1 MNREYDYSEL
11 IEDYLTGN
19 LSPKQKME
27 FEAQLERDP
36 DLNRDFLLQKDIITA
51 IKDVRKAEL
60 KSMLNNVNVSSTNG
74 FNYFPLQVVSAIVA
88 TSILA
93 VGTYYYFSDN
103 SEAAM
108 DSSPTPVETTADS
121 NPVIFEESSEIA
133 NSSAVGEENIPSVE
147 EQLITE
153 NSSEQEAIVENPEES
168 TVEELAGSI
177 VEESKDPVV
186 SETPAGNSG
195 NVEANRPDLNV
206 ETKTDRNHAFHYQY
220 YEDKLFLYG
229 DFKGSAYEV
238 LKLPTPNGVK
248 LYMSYDGRFY
258 KMERSRRIRPFEL
271 LEDPVIIEQLQKL
284 KTK

>member
-19 LSPKQKME
+19 LSQKQSME
-27 FEAQLERDP
+27 FEAQLEKDP
-36 DLNRDFLLQKDIITA
+36 DLNKDFLLQKDIINA

-74 FNYFPLQVVSAIVA
+74 FNYFPLQVVSAILV

-93 VGTYYYFSDN
+93 VGTYFYFSDS
-103 SEAAM
+103 SEATIE
-108 DSSPTPVETTADS
+108 STTIPA
-121 NPVIFEESSEIA
+121 
-133 NSSAVGEENIPSVE
+133 ENITESDFTEEPSAGNSPALTE
-147 EQLITE
+147 EISPE
-153 NSSEQEAIVENPEES
+153 HEQEITAENQSETQEAPAETPENHSLDEQ
-168 TVEELAGSI
+168 ARAI
-177 VEESKDPVV
+177 VEESKKPEASPEPPAANLPDSRPG
-186 SETPAGNSG
+186 ETN
-195 NVEANRPDLNV
+195 LNV

-238 LKLPTPNGVK
+238 IKLPTPNGVK
-248 LYMSYDGRFY
+248 LYMSYEGRFY

-271 LEDPVIIEQLQKL
+271 IEDPIIIEQLQKQ
-284 KTK
+284 KSK